1 MPNFSFRGRRELST
15 GLQLPQKDQ
24 NHMANSHCCQ
34 VCSQVGAKGAVI
46 AQILDCKYLTVEQ
59 KLHDRVKSITYFT
72 KL

>member
-1 MPNFSFRGRRELST
+1 
-15 GLQLPQKDQ
+15 
-24 NHMANSHCCQ
+24 MANSHCCQ